1 MELKMKL
8 PPDQLLS
15 EIIQKVSNCKTRD
28 EKIEILR
35 HYDSPALRS
44 ILIWNFDQRVQSAL
58 PEGEVPYT
66 PNDAPIGTEHT
77 RLVQEWR
84 KFNYFVKGVTNTPQA
99 KRETMF
105 IQMLESLQEVEAE
118 LICLVKDKQ
127 LHKRYKVTKVVVQV
141 AFPDIVWG

>member
-1 MELKMKL
+1 MKL
-8 PPDQLLS
+8 PTDQLLS

-44 ILIWNFDQRVQSAL
+44 ILIWNFDPRVESAL
-58 PEGEVPYT
+58 PEGKVPYT

-84 KFNYFVKGVTNTPQA
+84 KFNYFVKGVTNTPQT
-99 KRETMF
+99 KRETIF

-118 LICLVKDKQ
+118 LMCLVKDKQ
-127 LHKRYKVTKVVVQV
+127 LHKRYKITRVVVQE
-141 AFPDIVWG
+141 AFPDIVWE

>member
-1 MELKMKL
+1 MRL
-8 PPDQLLS
+8 PPDQLVS

-35 HYDSPALRS
+35 HYDSPALRAV
-44 ILIWNFDQRVQSAL
+44 LIWNFDPRVESAL

-77 RLVQEWR
+77 KIISEWR

-105 IQMLESLQEVEAE
+105 IQMLESLHESEAE
-118 LICLVKDKQ
+118 LMCYLKDKQ
-127 LHKRYKVTKVVVQV
+127 LHKRYKITKAVVQE

>member
-35 HYDSPALRS
+35 HYDSPALRA

-127 LHKRYKVTKVVVQV
+127 LHKRYKVTKVVVQE